1 MIPPTDSHVKI
12 LLRNNTI
19 VEGIV
24 KEWYGNVVKLQSL
37 DDKSYVI
44 IPHPEED
51 IILIK
56 VLEGMPKIDLPLV
69 DEVTDTTDT
78 VTTEA
83 VHMVEREKSQLES
96 QFEEAQNLPTDDP
109 DKAKTLAQLR
119 ILMAEQDKKIISQKV
134 RNHYPSEAKK
144 VKYGYPGFFKKPGSQ

>member
-1 MIPPTDSHVKI
+1 MIPPNKSHVKI

-24 KEWYGNVVKLQSL
+24 EEWYGNVVKLQSL

-51 IILIK
+51 IVLIK
-56 VLEGMPKIDLPLV
+56 VFPAESGEVVEEKESELSLPEPEEVKTELE
-69 DEVTDTTDT
+69 
-78 VTTEA
+78 
-83 VHMVEREKSQLES
+83 EK
-96 QFEEAQNLPTDDP
+96 FEQVYEQPSGDP
-109 DKAKTLAQLR
+109 VRDKNMAELKT
-119 ILMAEQDKKIISQKV
+119 LMAEQDKQIIINKLKDHNIGDV
-134 RNHYPSEAKK
+134 KK